1 VTATAVTVVIAVK
14 DVDCRVSKRGV
25 RIKNDAEEDPGCFR
39 RLQKIPEDAP
49 EEDPEDSD

>member
-1 VTATAVTVVIAVK
+1 MTATAVTVVIAVK

-39 RLQKIPEDAP
+39 RLQNLT